1 MRSRYTA
8 YVRGDRDHLLRTWH
22 SSTRPD
28 PLVLAPDLR
37 WTGLE
42 VLSASGGG
50 LLDVEGRV
58 AFRAVA
64 TTGGRRE
71 VLEEDSRFVREGGRW
86 TYLDAVTSRRAA
98 PTGR

>member
-8 YVRGDRDHLLRTWH
+8 YVRHDRAHLTRTWH

-28 PLVLAPDLR
+28 PLVLTSGLR

-42 VLSASGGG
+42 VVSASGGG

-58 AFRAVA
+58 AFRAHAVVD
-64 TTGGRRE
+64 GRRE
-71 VLEEDSRFVREGGRW
+71 VLEEDSRFVREDGRW
-86 TYLDAVTSRRAA
+86 TYLEAVTSRR
-98 PTGR
+98 G